1 MELLNYATSS
11 EIIGQSV
18 TDTLGHDYGTL
29 KDIFFSPTHKKA
41 VVAVISTEG
50 LFNSDY
56 FVLPFQALRVN
67 PNTQHIIVEIDK
79 QTVQG
84 APHIDLDHLREGRK
98 EELDKV
104 YTYYGYEN
112 LPATASEEAAPM
124 DQSYKSGE
132 NTGERHA
139 ERDGGY
145 QETQQYPG
153 SVGGGES
160 NFKDEVDYDKIKGLP
175 KDKE

>member
-1 MELLNYATSS
+1 MELLNYATST

-41 VVAVISTEG
+41 VAAVISTEG
-50 LFNSDY
+50 LGNDY
-56 FVLPFQALRVN
+56 IVLPFSALRIN
-67 PNTQHIIVEIDK
+67 PNTQHITAEIDK

-98 EELDKV
+98 EELDRI
-104 YTYYGYEN
+104 YTYYGYETLSEN
-112 LPATASEEAAPM
+112 ASEEPTPM
-124 DQSYKSGE
+124 YQSYKEGE
-132 NTGERHA
+132 NTA
-139 ERDGGY
+139 ERRHDSEGSY

-153 SVGGGES
+153 SPGGGES
-160 NFKDEVDYDKIKGLP
+160 NFQDEVDYDKIKGLP